1 MRAWFANGSSSPQPV
16 APTMRSSDW
25 PEEVPRI
32 WETFLDIPAFL
43 TLDDANVVIV
53 PVPYDSTTSFKSGAR
68 HGPRAAITA
77 SKQLEEWDIE
87 LERDSSS
94 VGIYTTEEIEPHTGG
109 PEAMIERVRRVVDH
123 FMSQDKLV
131 VLLGGEHTITLGG
144 VSAALEKYPDLT
156 VLYLDAHADLRD
168 EYMGSRWSHAC
179 VARRLF
185 ERASVVE
192 VGVRSMSQDESG
204 FISANGVPVFTWP
217 PSVGIENLAESV
229 IERLGAEVYVS
240 IDLDVFDPSIM
251 SAVGTPEPD
260 GMTWADATKL
270 LRLIADR
277 KQIIGLDVVE
287 LSPNEG
293 PEACAFTAA
302 KLLYKLIGYATS
314 PNRQD
319 V

>member
-1 MRAWFANGSSSPQPV
+1 
-16 APTMRSSDW
+16 MRSSDW
-25 PEEVPRI
+25 PEDVPRT
-32 WETFLDIPAFL
+32 WETFLDTPASV

-87 LERDSSS
+87 LERDTST
-94 VGIYTTEEIEPHTGG
+94 VGIYTAQEMEPHTEG
-109 PEAMIERVRRVVDH
+109 PEAMIERVRRVAGH

-131 VLLGGEHTITLGG
+131 ALLGGEHTITLGG
-144 VSAALEKYPDLT
+144 VSAALEEHPNLT

-179 VARRLF
+179 VARRLY
-185 ERASVVE
+185 ERAPIVQ
-192 VGVRSMSQDESG
+192 VGVRSMSQDEAR
-204 FISANGVPVFTWP
+204 FISANDVPVFTWP
-217 PSVGIENLAESV
+217 PFGDIERLAANV
-229 IERLGAEVYVS
+229 IERLSAKVYVS
-240 IDLDVFDPSIM
+240 IDLDVLDPSIM

-260 GMTWADATKL
+260 GMTWVDVTRL
-270 LRLIADR
+270 LRLVSER
-277 KQIIGLDVVE
+277 KQIVGFDMVE

-314 PNRQD
+314 PD
-319 V
+319 SHFG